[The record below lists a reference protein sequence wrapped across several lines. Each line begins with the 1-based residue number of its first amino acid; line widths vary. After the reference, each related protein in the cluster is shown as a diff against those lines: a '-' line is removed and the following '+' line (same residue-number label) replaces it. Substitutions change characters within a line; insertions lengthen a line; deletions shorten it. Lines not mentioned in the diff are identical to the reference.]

1 MTAAALEQ
9 PEKTNR
15 PDGRDDKPRIVV
27 VGSINMDLVV
37 RAPVIPSPG
46 ETVMGH
52 NSSTIP
58 GGKGANQA
66 IAASHCG
73 GQVNLIGR
81 VGNDDFGGRLLM
93 GLKAHGVNTAGVSVS
108 EGISTGTAMIMVDD
122 NGENSICVAGG
133 ANHLLSIEDIDDQLE
148 IFSRADLVLMQME
161 IPYETIL
168 YTIELARRY
177 EIPVILNPAPAP
189 TSDAMRD
196 APLNPGLFEVDI
208 LVPNEH
214 EISKISPVSSGSGDD
229 VYTAKMASLALIGRG
244 VRTIIT
250 TLGHRG
256 TLVVTEDQQS
266 FRLPAF
272 KTKIVDTTGA
282 GDAFCGAL
290 AVAYTLDKDLRQ
302 ATRFAAAAGA
312 LACSRF
318 GAQPSMPRLE
328 AITTLLR
335 RSC

>member
-1 MTAAALEQ
+1 MTAATLEQ
-9 PEKTNR
+9 PEKTKR
-15 PDGRDDKPRIVV
+15 PGDRDDRPRIVV

-37 RAPVIPSPG
+37 RAPEMPLPG
-46 ETVMGH
+46 QTVLGH
-52 NSSTIP
+52 NFSTIP

-73 GQVNLIGR
+73 AQVSLIGR

-93 GLKAHGVNTAGVSVS
+93 GLKAHGVNTAAVSVS
-108 EGISTGTAMIMVDD
+108 EGISTGTAMIIVDD
-122 NGENSICVAGG
+122 NGGNAICVAGG
-133 ANHLLSIEDIDDQLE
+133 ANKLLNIEDIDDQLE
-148 IFSRADLVLMQME
+148 LFTRADLVLMQME
-161 IPYETIL
+161 IPYETVL
-168 YTIELARRY
+168 YTIQLARRY
-177 EIPVILNPAPAP
+177 NVPVVLNPAPAP
-189 TSDAMRD
+189 TAEAMKH
-196 APLNPGLFEVDI
+196 APLNPGLFDVDI

-214 EISKISPVSSGSGDD
+214 EIAQISSSTSAPGDD
-229 VYTAKMASLALIGRG
+229 VYAAKMASLSLISRG

-266 FRLPAF
+266 FQVPAF

-290 AVAYTLDKDLRQ
+290 AVAYTRDKDLRQ